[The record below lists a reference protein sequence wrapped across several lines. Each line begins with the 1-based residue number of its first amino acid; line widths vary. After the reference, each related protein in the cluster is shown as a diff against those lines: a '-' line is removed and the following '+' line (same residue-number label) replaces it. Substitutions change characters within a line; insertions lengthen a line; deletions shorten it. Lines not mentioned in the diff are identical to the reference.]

1 MKAGA
6 GPRIA
11 AAALLAVAVVAAVL
25 VATRGDAATRPA
37 ATSSRI
43 DVAFIG
49 DSYTQGGPREGMGE
63 RRWSALL
70 ATRLEQE
77 GIPIRARIQA
87 IPGSGY
93 VNGGSARS
101 FAQMVPVVVT
111 PTTRLVVLFGSRNDA
126 GLRRVDQGVTHTI
139 DAIRSI
145 APGAEILVV
154 GPPWVDGAPPVPMKV
169 NRDYVATAARQAD
182 VRFVDPLAEGWFAG
196 PEPGLIDVD
205 GVHPTDAG
213 HAYIADRIHPHVRDV
228 LVQIGRTAV
237 AGG

>member
-1 MKAGA
+1 VLVVAA
-6 GPRIA
+6 I
-11 AAALLAVAVVAAVL
+11 AAALLAAYGGVAA
-25 VATRGDAATRPA
+25 RPA
-37 ATSSRI
+37 APSGRI

-63 RRWSALL
+63 RRWSSLVA
-70 ATRLEQE
+70 ARLEHE

-101 FAQMVPVVVT
+101 FAQMVPIVVT

-126 GLRRVDQGVTHTI
+126 GLRRVDQGATEAI
-139 DAIRSI
+139 NAIRAI
-145 APGAEILVV
+145 APDAEILVV
-154 GPPWVDGAPPVPMKV
+154 GPPWVDGAPPVPIRV
-169 NRDYVATAARQAD
+169 TRDYVAAATRQAK

-196 PEPGLIDVD
+196 PEPGLIAEDV
-205 GVHPTDAG
+205 VHPTDAG
-213 HAYIADRIHPHVRDV
+213 HAYIADHIYPHVRDA
-228 LVQIGRTAV
+228 LLEIRGIAV